1 MSNLNH
7 YFLAILL
14 PSEVKAALADWAKAI
29 HELPFDYKEWVH
41 EKDFHITLKFLGG
54 VTDKQLVDLNQ
65 RLDSAVPSL
74 SSFNL
79 KGGQIGTFGS
89 SKEPR
94 VLWAGV
100 EAEESL
106 FENQTII
113 DQICSDSGF
122 LKESRPYRP
131 HITIA
136 KKWRGGTLNRGEFP
150 SLPSEFFTP
159 WVVSS
164 FVLYQI
170 HPSKKPKY
178 EVVATYNF
186 GKSGRDSSL

>member
-14 PSEVKAALADWAKAI
+14 PNEVKTSLSEWANRLQ
-29 HELPFDYKEWVH
+29 EFPFNYKEWVH

-54 VTDKQLVDLNQ
+54 VADKQLVELNQ
-65 RLDSAVPSL
+65 KLI
-74 SSFNL
+74 
-79 KGGQIGTFGS
+79 KGTSDLTPFTIKGDNIGTFGS
-89 SKEPR
+89 PKEPR

-100 EAEESL
+100 SADETLFQTQSL
-106 FENQTII
+106 V
-113 DQICSDSGF
+113 DQICFESGF
-122 LKESRPYRP
+122 TKENRPYRP

-136 KKWRGGTLNRGEFP
+136 KKWRGGTIDIEAFP
-150 SLPSEFFTP
+150 SLPAEFFESWT
-159 WVVSS
+159 VSS

-178 EVVATYNF
+178 EVVATYDFRN
-186 GKSGRDSSL
+186 GQN